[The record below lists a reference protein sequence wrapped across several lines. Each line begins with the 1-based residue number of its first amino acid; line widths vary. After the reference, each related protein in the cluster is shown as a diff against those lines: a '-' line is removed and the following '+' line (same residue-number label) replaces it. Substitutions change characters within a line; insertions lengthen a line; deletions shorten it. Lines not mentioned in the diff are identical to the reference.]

1 MGLRAAVVPG
11 RLMRTLGSDMYHIY
25 KRRLKPHKHDD
36 TSELTSSPSCP
47 GLDGTLVALDSSRVI
62 YLS

>member
-36 TSELTSSPSCP
+36 TSELAQAALM
-47 GLDGTLVALDSSRVI
+47 GLSWPWILAG
-62 YLS
+62 